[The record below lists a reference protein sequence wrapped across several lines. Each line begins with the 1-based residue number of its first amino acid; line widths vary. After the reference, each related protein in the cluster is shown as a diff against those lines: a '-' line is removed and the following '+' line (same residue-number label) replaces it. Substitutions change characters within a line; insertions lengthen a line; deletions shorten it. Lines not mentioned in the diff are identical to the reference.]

1 MADLKINPATPSI
14 YALEE
19 TILFLR
25 PTNEDAILGVEA
37 TENDFCRFEVAPQE
51 EPTDPP
57 VDEVVPESHKTHD
70 HPFALRL
77 GFDTIENPS
86 RDGFTVG
93 GSGCDINFA
102 RLRAKCYF
110 VIHYAMQS
118 GALMVSARVPISIGG
133 TDLESMQ
140 SLLLMNL
147 SKIRCETV
155 DLVVEFPDIRD
166 CAQSHKA
173 HYQRYFARLG
183 YKEVPYLPTSLA
195 KSLSVGSVKSVGKL
209 GQGGFGIV
217 YKVVHKSK
225 GTEFAMKL
233 LNGKP
238 SDYKEVEVLKN
249 LHHVSQ
255 NFTIRCMY

>member
-1 MADLKINPATPSI
+1 MGDLKINSATPST

-25 PTNEDAILGVEA
+25 PTTEDAILGVEA

-51 EPTDPP
+51 EPTDPL
-57 VDEVVPESHKTHD
+57 VTSEVVPESQTPDKTQD

-77 GFDTIENPS
+77 GFDTIKNPS

-93 GSGCDINFA
+93 GSGCDINFPT
-102 RLRAKCYF
+102 LEAKCYF
-110 VIHYAMQS
+110 VIHYAVQS
-118 GALMVSARVPISIGG
+118 GALMISARVSISIGG
-133 TDLESMQ
+133 TDLKCME

-147 SKIRCETV
+147 SKIRCQTV

-166 CAQSHKA
+166 YAQSHKA

-209 GQGGFGIV
+209 GQGGFGVV

-225 GTEFAMKL
+225 GTLFAMKL

-249 LHHVSQ
+249 LHHVS
-255 NFTIRCMY
+255 